1 MSRRRRA
8 VLLLGLALAL
18 GGLAAADVSQRET
31 ALARR
36 LGPAVSVV
44 VARETLPAGSR
55 IAAERLALRRIPER
69 YAPAGAI
76 SSLGA
81 AVGLRVNAAVP
92 AGGYLSQAALATAGR
107 APDALP
113 IARGERVA
121 DVVAA
126 GSPELIT
133 PGTRVDV
140 LITREPYR
148 GAPGQTTLALEDVDV
163 LAASAAGAGDA
174 TGAAAGTP
182 RVRASLR
189 VTLRQAVY
197 LAAAQGFARELR
209 LLPRAAGDHRRGS
222 AGVAVDASLG

>member
-8 VLLLGLALAL
+8 ILLLGLALAL
-18 GGLAAADVSQRET
+18 GGLAAADVSQRES

-133 PGTRVDV
+133 AGDAAPGR
-140 LITREPYR
+140 LPGR
-148 GAPGQTTLALEDVDV
+148 GAGIRPGAA
-163 LAASAAGAGDA
+163 AASARRRRSP
-174 TGAAAGTP
+174 P
-182 RVRASLR
+182 RL
-189 VTLRQAVY
+189 
-197 LAAAQGFARELR
+197 G
-209 LLPRAAGDHRRGS
+209 RRG
-222 AGVAVDASLG
+222 G

>member
-8 VLLLGLALAL
+8 ALLLGLALVL
-18 GGLAAADVSQRET
+18 GGLAAADVSRRES

-36 LGPAVSVV
+36 LGPAVPIV
-44 VARETLPAGSR
+44 VARQMLPAGTR
-55 IAAERLALRRIPER
+55 IAAERVALRRIPAR
-69 YAPAGAI
+69 YAPAGAV

-81 AVGLRVNAAVP
+81 AVGLRASTAVP
-92 AGGYLSQAALATAGR
+92 AGGYVSEADLARVSGAAN
-107 APDALP
+107 APP
-113 IARGERVA
+113 IGRGERVA

-140 LITREPYR
+140 LVTREPYR

-163 LAASAAGAGDA
+163 LAASAAGAGEA
-174 TGAAAGTP
+174 TGAAAGAP
-182 RVRASLR
+182 RVRASLK

-209 LLPRAAGDHRRGS
+209 LLPRAADDHHRGS
-222 AGVAVDASLG
+222 AGIAVDASLG

>member
-8 VLLLGLALAL
+8 GMLLGLALVL
-18 GGLAAADVSQRET
+18 GGLAAADVSRRES

-36 LGPAVSVV
+36 LGPAVPVV
-44 VARETLPAGSR
+44 VARQMLPAGSR
-55 IAAERLALRRIPER
+55 IAADRLALRRIPAR
-69 YAPAGAI
+69 YAPAGAV

-81 AVGLRVNAAVP
+81 AVGLRSSAAVP
-92 AGGYLSQAALATAGR
+92 AGGYLSESDLASANG
-107 APDALP
+107 PSKALP
-113 IARGERVA
+113 LGRGERVV

-126 GSPELIT
+126 GSSELIT

-140 LITREPYR
+140 LVTREPYR

-163 LAASAAGAGDA
+163 LAASAAGGGDA

-189 VTLRQAVY
+189 VGLRQAVY

-209 LLPRAAGDHRRGS
+209 LLPRAADDHRRGS